1 MDMGVPPYI
10 LASSL
15 LLVIAQ
21 RLVRLV
27 CEHCAE
33 PYALS
38 EEEIEMLG
46 VDAAQLASA
55 TPRIGHGC
63 KVCMGIGYRGRVA
76 VFETVQAT
84 REVKELIRRQA
95 GPEALLAAARAAGT
109 RTIFESGVEKVLR
122 GETTPAELKR
132 VLQIET

>member
-1 MDMGVPPYI
+1 
-10 LASSL
+10 
-15 LLVIAQ
+15 
-21 RLVRLV
+21 
-27 CEHCAE
+27 
-33 PYALS
+33 
-38 EEEIEMLG
+38 
-46 VDAAQLASA
+46 
-55 TPRIGHGC
+55 
-63 KVCMGIGYRGRVA
+63 MGIGYRGRVA